1 MPGAI
6 LAVVILMLVPELGVN
21 ALEQVSP
28 TGHEPMT
35 FTPTLSTSRANW
47 CMVSPL
53 DRVIETISPWVT
65 VMVGLGTLVLL
76 VLFHAETKPTNAI
89 ERLAATTLGTDDR
102 GVNSRTAARSKR
114 AARKKMQNLRLTMR
128 KLLHR

>member
-1 MPGAI
+1 
-6 LAVVILMLVPELGVN
+6 MLVPELGVN

-35 FTPTLSTSRANW
+35 FTPSLSTSRANW

-65 VMVGLGTLVLL
+65 IMVGLRTLVLL
-76 VLFHAETKPTNAI
+76 VLFQAETKPTNAI
-89 ERLAATTLGTDDR
+89 ERLAAVTLGTGDT
-102 GVNSRTAARSKR
+102 GVNAMTAATIKR
-114 AARKKMQNLRLTMR
+114 AVKKKMQSLRFSMK

>member
-35 FTPTLSTSRANW
+35 FTPSLSTSRANW

-65 VMVGLGTLVLL
+65 IMVGLRTLVLL
-76 VLFHAETKPTNAI
+76 VLFQAETKPTNAI
-89 ERLAATTLGTDDR
+89 ERLAAVTLGTGDT
-102 GVNSRTAARSKR
+102 GVNAMTAATIKR
-114 AARKKMQNLRLTMR
+114 AVKKKMQSLRFSMK